1 MDLRRPHQTKEG
13 LIRLWAEKALELCE
27 DIDDE
32 EALAEY
38 LKPVKETLVALNHD
52 RRVLALGGAGSGKST
67 LLALLANAPVIKQCA
82 MEGHYTCWRYVCRD
96 ADASH
101 SLFFPLPS
109 LEGLELVDT
118 ADLASEEV
126 RRTCEQLLQGADA
139 VLGVLDARAA
149 DASPVWDL
157 LTSIPPEA
165 RTSWLLAV
173 AQTDRLDARAAIAL
187 KEQLRQLSRM
197 HGVQDVRIFIY
208 PGEAT
213 DAATNTLRSCVQEL
227 LDRPQGLY
235 ASLRVLAERTVDLV
249 QRADRTLSARE
260 GVGRMYSGFMA
271 GIEQEIDNF
280 MHSQMIGLAE
290 YTHGMQS
297 LLVHTLTNMRS
308 ELHRTLGWAL
318 SPSTLLRMELMGGV
332 ADQAI
337 YRHMDAA
344 LQHMQEESDKQ
355 FSAQC
360 GTHWEHVRPRMKKA
374 LECEIGAFPR
384 EALETELHTL
394 RERLG
399 RQMYEPL
406 VAAGIRNRLF
416 AIFAEQTGWMQRCII
431 LTCMILIIAGLLGSL
446 GHDAPAAAGVLLA
459 VAVWG
464 IGCAIQ
470 HAATRHICNAVEQL
484 VSELC
489 GASEKQFL
497 AVVEGLIVSRMA
509 AYRQLYAAPRHK
521 VTQQESE
528 LRPLQERQKTIY
540 TRLRIL
546 LQHL

>member
-1 MDLRRPHQTKEG
+1 
-13 LIRLWAEKALELCE
+13 
-27 DIDDE
+27 
-32 EALAEY
+32 
-38 LKPVKETLVALNHD
+38 
-52 RRVLALGGAGSGKST
+52 
-67 LLALLANAPVIKQCA
+67 
-82 MEGHYTCWRYVCRD
+82 
-96 ADASH
+96 
-101 SLFFPLPS
+101 
-109 LEGLELVDT
+109 
-118 ADLASEEV
+118 
-126 RRTCEQLLQGADA
+126 
-139 VLGVLDARAA
+139 
-149 DASPVWDL
+149 
-157 LTSIPPEA
+157 
-165 RTSWLLAV
+165 
-173 AQTDRLDARAAIAL
+173 
-187 KEQLRQLSRM
+187 
-197 HGVQDVRIFIY
+197 
-208 PGEAT
+208 
-213 DAATNTLRSCVQEL
+213 
-227 LDRPQGLY
+227 
-235 ASLRVLAERTVDLV
+235 
-249 QRADRTLSARE
+249 
-260 GVGRMYSGFMA
+260 
-271 GIEQEIDNF
+271 
-280 MHSQMIGLAE
+280 
-290 YTHGMQS
+290 
-297 LLVHTLTNMRS
+297 
-308 ELHRTLGWAL
+308 
-318 SPSTLLRMELMGGV
+318 MELMGGV

-509 AYRQLYAAPRHK
+509 AYRQLDAAPRHK